1 MEELTISYDEM
12 LDRVEAEMHEIGL
25 SEFETAGIFTPGLY
39 LRALV
44 VPKGSYLISKLHAV
58 EHPFILAEGK
68 MTIFTP
74 EGKEEIKAPH
84 VNITKA
90 GTRRFARA
98 DEDSL
103 WITCHATDKTTE
115 AEVEAEVITERVNPL
130 LKMIDTNKFN
140 DIYK

>member
-1 MEELTISYDEM
+1 MDSLQLSYDDI
-12 LDRVEAEMHEIGL
+12 LDKVEAEMLNIGE

-44 VPKGSYLISKLHAV
+44 IPKGSYLTSKVHAI

-68 MTIFTP
+68 ITIFT
-74 EGKEEIKAPH
+74 EDGGEVHLQSPH
-84 VNITKA
+84 IDITKA

-115 AEVEAEVITERVNPL
+115 AEVEAEVIIDRVNPL
-130 LKMIDTNKFN
+130 LMNKEVVH
-140 DIYK
+140 